1 MDEREYI
8 YEINGRSY
16 VQRPLVLGQIG
27 QINDVLKGVEITG
40 DMGIEQIVQLLGDR
54 LPVAMAIVLTEK
66 HTRMQDKDPQVLA
79 EEMREFMDIGTAM
92 EVIDHFLSLNPIA
105 SIFGRLTGIMAG
117 ITKAKIGSKTSL
129 SPSPE
134 ETSQSE
140 REFSGDSP

>member
-1 MDEREYI
+1 MDKKEYI
-8 YEINGRSY
+8 YEINGKSY

-40 DMGIEQIVQLLGDR
+40 DMGIEQVVGLLGDR

-66 HTRMQDKDPQVLA
+66 GTRIQDKDAEALT
-79 EEMREFMDIGTAM
+79 EEMREFMDIGTAV

-105 SIFGRLTGIMAG
+105 SVFGRLTGMMAG
-117 ITKAKIGSKTSL
+117 ITKARIGSKTSS
-129 SPSPE
+129 SPSLE

-140 REFSGDSP
+140 RESSGDSP